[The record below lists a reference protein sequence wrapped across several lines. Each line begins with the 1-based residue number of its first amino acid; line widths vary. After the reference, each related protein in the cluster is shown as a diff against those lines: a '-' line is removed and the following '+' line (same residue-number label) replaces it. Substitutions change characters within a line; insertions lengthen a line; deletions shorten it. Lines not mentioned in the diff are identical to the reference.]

1 MSERSGH
8 DRNPW
13 VALTVLSLGLFM
25 TLLDVTIV
33 NVAIPQ
39 LVQSLGASLDEAL
52 WIVNAYVLV
61 LGVCLITAGRLGDI
75 FGPRN
80 VYLAGTA
87 LFTLSSALC
96 GLSSSPAL
104 LIAARAL
111 QGLGAA
117 LLTPQPLAIVL
128 PLFPPQR
135 RGAAF
140 SVNGVVAGVAAVAG
154 PTLGGLIVTHWD
166 WRGIFFVNV
175 PVGLLSMAL
184 TLELV
189 PDLRAG
195 RRHRLDLTGVV
206 VATLALTAITFALIE
221 GQRYDWGRVWGVVS
235 IPMIVAA
242 GVVLLGVFALM
253 QRRLQTGDREPLL
266 PFALFR
272 DRNFTLMVVV
282 GGAMQA
288 GLSGLFF
295 PFTIYLQSVLGLSA
309 LQAGLVYVPSSV
321 LSMVLSPF
329 VGRLVDRVGGKFI
342 LIAGLT
348 LFALGMFLQ
357 DLVADVGTSRW
368 AFVPGVLV
376 SGVGLACIFVPMIT
390 LAMGQVQPRLAGAA
404 SGVLNTTRQL
414 GGVLGAAAVGALLQS
429 RLASALREEAAARA
443 AELPTEARPGFVA
456 GFRRAAEGGLDLGAG
471 EATGAAR
478 AASGGLAAQV
488 DRVAGDVFHHA
499 YVAAL
504 HPALALPIAVLLL
517 AALACLAIRGTGRP
531 VPQPASAPAPAP
543 A

>member
-25 TLLDVTIV
+25 TLLDVMIV

-184 TLELV
+184 TLGLV